1 MKRVITY
8 GTYDLLH
15 FGHLK
20 LLERAKKMGDYLIVG
35 VTSDD
40 YDKTRGKINVQQ
52 SLVERIEAVR
62 ATGLADKIIV
72 EEYEGQK
79 IDDIKKYGV
88 DIFTV
93 GSDWKGKFDYL
104 NEYCEV
110 IYLER
115 TKGVS
120 SSEIRAAKRALSM
133 GLVGNHVSLINKFQA
148 EDIYVNGV
156 EIIGVCTDKIENM
169 SNAVKELSIVTENYD
184 ELLKSVDSVYIVSD
198 CSIRYEQ
205 IKKALLNGKHVL
217 CESPIC
223 LETKQCQELVKLAK
237 EKKCILMES
246 IKTAYAT
253 AYNRLIL
260 LLKLGKIGKV
270 LSIEANCTSI
280 KENKSN
286 NEICSLKEW
295 GPTALLPI
303 FDFFGTNYKSKTII
317 TRLLNKERRN
327 DAFTRINFIYE
338 NAVATINVAEKA
350 KKEGDLVIT
359 GTDGYLYVP
368 APWWKTE
375 YFEVRYENSSKNK
388 RYYYQLDGEGI
399 RYEML
404 MFIRS
409 IQEKKNLSSIDINT
423 TIEITKIISEFEKGT
438 DVIEI

>member
-198 CSIRYEQ
+198 CNIRYEQ

>member
-15 FGHLK
+15 LGHLK

-52 SLVERIEAVR
+52 SLMERIEAVR

-148 EDIYVNGV
+148 EGIYVNGV

-198 CSIRYEQ
+198 CNIRYEQ

-317 TRLLNKERRN
+317 TRLLNKEGRN

>member
-52 SLVERIEAVR
+52 SLMERIEAVR

-184 ELLKSVDSVYIVSD
+184 ELLKRVDSVYIVSD
-198 CSIRYEQ
+198 CNIRYEQ

-223 LETKQCQELVKLAK
+223 LETKQCQELMKLAK

-286 NEICSLKEW
+286 NEIYSLKEW

-338 NAVATINVAEKA
+338 NAIATINVAEKA

>member
-52 SLVERIEAVR
+52 SLMERIEAVR

-198 CSIRYEQ
+198 CNIRYEQ

-317 TRLLNKERRN
+317 TRLLNKEGRN

>member
-15 FGHLK
+15 LGHLK

-52 SLVERIEAVR
+52 SLMERIEAVR

-198 CSIRYEQ
+198 CNIRYEQ

-317 TRLLNKERRN
+317 TRLLNKEGRN

>member
-20 LLERAKKMGDYLIVG
+20 LLERAKKLGDYLIVG

-52 SLVERIEAVR
+52 SLMERIEAVR

-93 GSDWKGKFDYL
+93 GSDWEGKFDYL

-198 CSIRYEQ
+198 CNIRYEQ

-223 LETKQCQELVKLAK
+223 LETKQCQELMKLAK

>member
-1 MKRVITY
+1 M
-8 GTYDLLH
+8 
-15 FGHLK
+15 
-20 LLERAKKMGDYLIVG
+20 
-35 VTSDD
+35 
-40 YDKTRGKINVQQ
+40 
-52 SLVERIEAVR
+52 
-62 ATGLADKIIV
+62 
-72 EEYEGQK
+72 
-79 IDDIKKYGV
+79 
-88 DIFTV
+88 
-93 GSDWKGKFDYL
+93 
-104 NEYCEV
+104 
-110 IYLER
+110 
-115 TKGVS
+115 
-120 SSEIRAAKRALSM
+120 
-133 GLVGNHVSLINKFQA
+133 
-148 EDIYVNGV
+148 
-156 EIIGVCTDKIENM
+156 
-169 SNAVKELSIVTENYD
+169 
-184 ELLKSVDSVYIVSD
+184 LKSVDSVYIVSD
-198 CSIRYEQ
+198 CNIRYEQ

-317 TRLLNKERRN
+317 TRLLNKEGRN